1 MRAPNTAVLA
11 VLGTALC
18 SAAAAA
24 AAAAAAQPY
33 GGGACARRATSG
45 APSPDCMLSGR
56 CDNYTCNFAATP
68 PKCKDNPGGGAAC
81 VCFPGWTGAHCGALD
96 LEPALLRSGFRSP
109 NASSWGGTIV
119 RDGGGDGSGGSRGS
133 GGSGGSG
140 GSFHLVA
147 SRFVGR
153 CGLTSWK
160 SNSEVVKATSSSPLG
175 PFASAR
181 ADGADDVVRFTFAH
195 NPAVFAAPPDAAT
208 GEPAGLVLFQ
218 IGCGGGNGTH
228 PPRAD
233 CVNGSTPG
241 VVPQPPT
248 AATTPPVAAAPAGA
262 APAAGGGAGANDCNT
277 PHWSG
282 VAGPAPSTAAWPAPT
297 SLLISQRPGVNASA
311 VWHSGGAAPFAFTNP
326 SLTVAPPPAGG
337 GVLLAYSI
345 GMAPGYAPLPSP
357 GGNNTRK
364 HIGVAAAASW
374 RGPFFDLTPYAPVFR
389 APAFASSEDPHI
401 FLDPAGSLHLLAH
414 TSYANPGAAGWRHVA
429 AHAFSRDGAAW
440 EVASVPPYTRDIL
453 WETGATTTVFAR
465 ERPQIYLDA
474 AGWPAALVNGVEPGN
489 VTMPFDEGPRTG
501 FSGDWSYTHVQGVQQ
516 RT

>member
-1 MRAPNTAVLA
+1 V
-11 VLGTALC
+11 V
-18 SAAAAA
+18 
-24 AAAAAAQPY
+24 
-33 GGGACARRATSG
+33 RATS
-45 APSPDCMLSGR
+45 
-56 CDNYTCNFAATP
+56 TT
-68 PKCKDNPGGGAAC
+68 
-81 VCFPGWTGAHCGALD
+81 
-96 LEPALLRSGFRSP
+96 
-109 NASSWGGTIV
+109 
-119 RDGGGDGSGGSRGS
+119 
-133 GGSGGSG
+133 
-140 GSFHLVA
+140 
-147 SRFVGR
+147 
-153 CGLTSWK
+153 
-160 SNSEVVKATSSSPLG
+160 SPLG
-175 PFASAR
+175 PYASAR
-181 ADGADDVVRFTFAH
+181 ADGADDVVRLPFAH

-248 AATTPPVAAAPAGA
+248 ATTPTPAAAPAGTV
-262 APAAGGGAGANDCNT
+262 PAAGGGAAAAAAAGADCNT

-282 VAGPAPSTAAWPAPT
+282 VAGLVPSAGAPAAAWPAPT

-326 SLTVAPPPAGG
+326 SLTVAPLPAAGGG

-345 GMAPGYAPLPSP
+345 GMAPGYAPLPGP
-357 GGNNTRK
+357 GPGGGGGNNTRK

-389 APAFASSEDPHI
+389 APAFASSEDPYI

-414 TSYANPGAAGWRHVA
+414 TSYVNPGAAGWRHVA

-440 EVASVPPYTRDIL
+440 EVAPVPPYTRDIL
-453 WETGATTTVFAR
+453 WETGATTAVFAR
-465 ERPQIYLDA
+465 ERPQVYLDA

-489 VTMPFDEGPRTG
+489 ATMPFDEGPRAG
-501 FSGDWSYTHVQGVQQ
+501 FSGDWSYTHIQGVQQ
-516 RT
+516 RA